1 MKRIFCLIMVF
12 AAVFVLASCSKKK
25 SHDYEERVSKKISA
39 EEGGT
44 VESSDGKTSVD
55 IPAGA
60 LDEDTKIT
68 MTIYDASGY
77 SDENGKIVSKVVEF
91 EPSGTIFK
99 KPVIIS
105 IITDEKV
112 ENKTISAAVYDEK
125 EEKWSYSQG
134 FYLIIKDG
142 KNEAG
147 DPIMQTTDGKEIS
160 LDNGNLTAGGEPIMM
175 TNATG
180 DPIMTNA
187 AGDPIMMSAAG
198 DPIMLVSS
206 NAAGDPIMTNAAGD
220 PIMIGTSSA
229 GDPIMTSAAGD
240 PIMMTT
246 GHFTTFTFIATDPRK
261 EKPGE
266 AVEEPDDDSDD
277 IDISDIEISDDDE
290 TPDETEDEDIVPEPE
305 KVYSKVL
312 CTGMT
317 VCADYENQIVCPK
330 EGEDFYGQDAQYAA
344 RKGCVPRSYTAI
356 PKPEGD
362 ETGYYRVKDNV
373 TGLTWLITGEY
384 VPYTEKDTA
393 CAGISY
399 GDTAWRI
406 PTPKEFLSLADSEY
420 RIDPIYFDSLFNF
433 HEEGH
438 PYVWTDTA
446 YMYYDYVYGR
456 VVAATEDEKVYLD
469 QLYGDL
475 ICVSGEK
482 YGEVHSE
489 DYETLSIGNE
499 YIVHDKS
506 TGLFWQKDSV
516 SGKSWRKALEYCENL
531 AYAGY
536 TDWRL
541 PNKNELIT
549 LLDYSKTDEILS
561 SFPDIQ
567 LEVLWSS
574 TSHLG
579 TSWFVGT
586 DGYIDM
592 WYGDLTQ
599 PEPCDYEGC
608 EYDADYGI
616 NTRCVRSDLD
626 EKEEI
631 PACDGTGVGPCKDAK
646 GTIWSSRLYP
656 EIFENNSGSIA
667 EMCRYLSENGS
678 NQWRLPTIDEIRSIV
693 TTDKLKTNGSCGI
706 TDENFEDSDFDEEA
720 CSGDKPSKTILNDY
734 GTMVSGTLQQEESS
748 SRFYLW
754 AVNTAYGELE
764 KVSDYYDSSIVQRC
778 VLDETLP
785 DYERTPWLDP
795 AGLLWSDISSYWEHV
810 TPAQEYCPALSL
822 TDHEHWWRMPT
833 LSELETLLR
842 NEEYESSQYD
852 LNGRYSV
859 FGDILPLIS
868 SDYIGDGYYYLVDFS
883 NGETYNGKDAF
894 GRIRCVS
901 DSPSPCKNDPC
912 AALQHST
919 RCLAESAEEYSCDC
933 ESNYFWNGSQCV
945 NPCDADP
952 CAGIMHLDGCIPN
965 SATEY
970 ECTCEFGYFLEDSQ
984 CVSPCDADPCAG
996 VQHSDGC
1003 ISKSA
1008 SRYLCSCETDYFWT
1022 GESEC
1027 REKVTF
1033 PYTDEF
1039 ELTWSSL
1046 SENTMNWEDAGSYCE
1061 SLEEGGFSDWRLPT
1075 IDELRTL
1082 ILNCEGTQTGGACPV
1097 SDPDHI
1103 SYSDF
1108 QSASCSCDAI
1118 DNNGGYYSRFG
1129 DENVLLWSS
1138 SLLSSNS
1145 VVYAWQVDFNDARV
1159 YYKSKGY
1166 SYSVRCVRPAE

>member
-1 MKRIFCLIMVF
+1 MKRFLVLIMVF
-12 AAVFVLASCSKKK
+12 ISVFVLASCSKKK
-25 SHDYEERVSKKISA
+25 SHDYKEQVSKEIKA
-39 EEGGT
+39 DEGGT

-77 SDENGKIVSKVVEF
+77 SDEKGKIVSKVVDF
-91 EPSGTIFK
+91 EPTGTIFK
-99 KPVIIS
+99 KPVIITMA
-105 IITDEKV
+105 TDEKV
-112 ENKTISAAVYDEK
+112 EKKTISAAVYDEK

-142 KNEAG
+142 KNEGG
-147 DPIMQTTDGKEIS
+147 DPIMQTTDGKEVS
-160 LDNGNLTAGGEPIMM
+160 LDNGNLTAGGDPIMM
-175 TNATG
+175 TNAAG

-198 DPIMLVSS
+198 DPIMLASS
-206 NAAGDPIMTNAAGD
+206 NAAGDPIMTSAAGD
-220 PIMIGTSSA
+220 PIMTSAA

-266 AVEEPDDDSDD
+266 AVEEPDDDEPLNDED
-277 IDISDIEISDDDE
+277 ETPDEVKDEDE
-290 TPDETEDEDIVPEPE
+290 TPDETEDEDIIIPEPE

-317 VCADYENQIVCPK
+317 ICTDYGNQILCPK
-330 EGEDFYGQDAQYAA
+330 EGEDFYGQDAQYVA
-344 RKGCVPRSYTAI
+344 RKGCIPHSYTAI

-362 ETGYYRVKDNV
+362 ETDYYRVKDSV

-384 VPYTEKDTA
+384 ATYAEKDTA

-399 GDTAWRI
+399 GDTEWRI
-406 PTPKEFLSLADSEY
+406 PTPKEFLSIVDSEY
-420 RIDPIYFDSLFNF
+420 AIDPLYFNSLFDIQA
-433 HEEGH
+433 EGGH

-446 YMYYDYVYGR
+446 YMYYDYMYGMIR
-456 VVAATEDEKVYLD
+456 TATEDEKVYLD
-469 QLYGDL
+469 QSYGDL

-482 YGEVHSE
+482 YGEVNSE
-489 DYETLSIGNE
+489 DYETLSVGSD

-516 SGKSWRKALEYCENL
+516 SGKSWIKALEYCENL
-531 AYAGY
+531 DYAGY

-549 LLDYSKTDEILS
+549 LLDYSKTGEILS

-574 TSHLG
+574 TSNID
-579 TSWFVGT
+579 TAWFVIT
-586 DGYIDM
+586 DGNIDM
-592 WYGDLTQ
+592 WYGDLPQ
-599 PEPCDYEGC
+599 WEPCDYEGC
-608 EYDADYGI
+608 EYEVHYGI

-631 PACDGTGVGPCKDAK
+631 PACDGTGIGPCRDAK

-656 EIFENNSGSIA
+656 EIFAGYPHFFSSGYVDGIA
-667 EMCRYLSENGS
+667 EMCRYLNENGS

-706 TDENFEDSDFDEEA
+706 TDSNFDDSYFDEEA

-754 AVNTAYGELE
+754 AVNTANGTLE
-764 KVSDYYDSSIVQRC
+764 KNDDFYEYALVQRC
-778 VLDETLP
+778 VLDKSLN
-785 DYERTPWLDP
+785 YEKTPYLDEN
-795 AGLLWSDISSYWEHV
+795 GLLWSDISSDWEWVYTGKYYCDELSRTDSEHYWRLPTMDELSSLV
-810 TPAQEYCPALSL
+810 QNDECMEEDDCPV
-822 TDHEHWWRMPT
+822 
-833 LSELETLLR
+833 
-842 NEEYESSQYD
+842 N
-852 LNGRYSV
+852 LNGKYSL
-859 FGDILPLIS
+859 FGDIS
-868 SDYIGDGYYYLVDFS
+868 SLLSGEYIGDESYYYIDFS
-883 NGETYNGKDAF
+883 ELFYSFDKD
-894 GRIRCVS
+894 GMERIRCVS
-901 DSPSPCKNDPC
+901 DSPSPCKNNPC
-912 AALQHST
+912 AVVQHS
-919 RCLAESAEEYSCDC
+919 
-933 ESNYFWNGSQCV
+933 
-945 NPCDADP
+945 
-952 CAGIMHLDGCIPN
+952 DGCIST

-970 ECTCEFGYFLEDSQ
+970 ECSCEYGYFLEDSL
-984 CVSPCDADPCAG
+984 CVNPCDADPCAG

-1027 REKVTF
+1027 REKVVF
-1033 PYTDEF
+1033 PYTDES

-1046 SENTMNWEDAGSYCE
+1046 SANIKNWDDAEYYCE
-1061 SLEEGGFSDWRLPT
+1061 HLEEGGFSDWRLPT

-1097 SDPDHI
+1097 SDPDNLEFTN
-1103 SYSDF
+1103 D
-1108 QSASCSCDAI
+1108 AACSCDTI

-1129 DENVLLWSS
+1129 DGNYVILWSS
-1138 SLLSSNS
+1138 SPLETSNN
-1145 VVYAWQVDFNDARV
+1145 YKWLVDFTNAKV
-1159 YYKSKGY
+1159 YSENETEINGI
-1166 SYSVRCVRPAE
+1166 RCVRKAE